1 MLHIVKNIQA
11 LEEVVTV
18 FNDGDSLILIEQA
31 VFAANPQHKAYRQIQ
46 GLNISVLASDA
57 KARGIENR
65 ISSNIA
71 LIDYDGFVELTV
83 THSNS
88 VTWE

>member
-11 LEEVVTV
+11 LEEVVSV
-18 FNDGDSLILIEQA
+18 FSDGDSLILIEQA

-46 GLNISVLASDA
+46 GLDIAVLVSDA

-83 THSNS
+83 THTNS

>member
-46 GLNISVLASDA
+46 GLNISVLVSDA

>member
-1 MLHIVKNIQA
+1 MLHIVKTIQA

-18 FNDGDSLILIEQA
+18 FSDGDSLILIEQA

-46 GLNISVLASDA
+46 GLDIFVLVSDA

-65 ISSNIA
+65 ISSNITLA
-71 LIDYDGFVELTV
+71 DYDGFVELTV
-83 THSNS
+83 THTNS

>member
-11 LEEVVTV
+11 LEEVVSV
-18 FNDGDSLILIEQA
+18 FSDGDSLILIEQA
-31 VFAANPQHKAYRQIQ
+31 VFAANPQHKVYRQIQ
-46 GLNISVLASDA
+46 GLDISVLNSDA

-83 THSNS
+83 THTNS

>member
-11 LEEVVTV
+11 LAEVVTA
-18 FNDGDSLILIEQA
+18 FSDGDSLILIEQA

-46 GLNISVLASDA
+46 GLDISVLVSDA

-83 THSNS
+83 THTNS

>member
-11 LEEVVTV
+11 LEEVVTF

>member
-11 LEEVVTV
+11 LEEVVSV
-18 FNDGDSLILIEQA
+18 FSDGDSLILIEQA

-46 GLNISVLASDA
+46 GLGIAVLVSDA

-83 THSNS
+83 THTNS